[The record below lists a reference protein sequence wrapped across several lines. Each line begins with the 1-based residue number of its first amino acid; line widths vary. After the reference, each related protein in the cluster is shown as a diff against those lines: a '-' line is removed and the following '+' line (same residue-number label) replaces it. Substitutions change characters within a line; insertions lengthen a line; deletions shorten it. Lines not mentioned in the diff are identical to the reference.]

1 MIQTHQT
8 PRGMPDIYLHGL
20 EVAISGLVQG
30 WCPKGGNCLIYKERL
45 ISSQIELPTIFARLV
60 EKHLLF
66 QDGSGRGTVY
76 FLEEARL
83 DDAFEAFNSSGGL
96 GGSSGGLPESSGG
109 LAQGSGG
116 LEALRSIAEPVSST
130 KKAPKP
136 LVEKVIL
143 DLCAEQPC
151 TLELLTDLLQ
161 RSEGVVRKDYLQPMI
176 KDKRLRYQYP
186 TMLNHPGQ
194 AYITNREGDA

>member
-1 MIQTHQT
+1 MSFTEAKLGQAVMSVIDIH
-8 PRGMPDIYLHGL
+8 PRDLS
-20 EVAISGLVQG
+20 AIL
-30 WCPKGGNCLIYKERL
+30 
-45 ISSQIELPTIFARLV
+45 ARLV
-60 EKHLLF
+60 EKNLLF

-83 DDAFEAFNSSGGL
+83 NDAYEAFNS
-96 GGSSGGLPESSGG
+96 
-109 LAQGSGG
+109 SGG

-143 DLCAEQPC
+143 ALCAEQPC

-186 TMLNHPGQ
+186 TMPNHPSQ
-194 AYITNREGDA
+194 AYITNREGDV